1 MGGDIVEF
9 EKIIHSLKGISCI
22 LATMSEVKQNGMQW
36 NEWALQLLNNELIEC
51 IKNLEELEE
60 GE

>member
-1 MGGDIVEF
+1 MEF